1 MSKSMILNKSDN
13 ILGKEESDVDLQ
25 AQSDLWGEF
34 SNCLLESKLFQKEI
48 ENEKQIFAD
57 AIINVEQLI
66 GKEYASLRQSI
77 DRIIQKFI
85 VFLQYAVKQPK
96 NKDTIITL
104 LKIMSKIIEK
114 EEDVKKKA
122 EL

>member
-114 EEDVKKKA
+114 EDDVKKKA

>member
-13 ILGKEESDVDLQ
+13 ILGKEESEVDLQ

>member
-1 MSKSMILNKSDN
+1 MILNKSDN
-13 ILGKEESDVDLQ
+13 ILGKEESEVDLQ

-96 NKDTIITL
+96 NKDKIITL

-114 EEDVKKKA
+114 EENVKKKA